1 MVVMKKSNSDRRRK
15 KIAIVGCVGLPANYG
30 GFETLAENLVRYA
43 DENDDELDILVYCS
57 GKSYETRLETYAGA
71 RLIYIP
77 LGANGKSSLFYDLWS
92 LTDAVRRGVDDIL
105 LLGHGGSF
113 ALPLLKK
120 ISSVRILTNIDG
132 IEWRREKWS
141 KLARAVLR
149 NSEKFAVLHSDVV
162 IADNEAIREYVQE
175 EYGEDCEVIPYG
187 GDQALNAEAMREAVT
202 GLPENYAL
210 ALCRIEPE
218 NNVEMILRA
227 FSELD
232 LPLVFVGNWNGSDYG
247 TRLKA
252 EYRGRANITIHD
264 PVYESQRLRAIRDGA
279 NMYVHGHSAGGT
291 NPSLVEMMHFAIPV
305 LAHGCNFNRYTTEEK
320 AHYFTNEAELAQL
333 VRALPDEDKQRNGQ
347 AMAEIARRRYTW
359 DRVGE
364 AYLSLL
370 RDQVGT

>member
-1 MVVMKKSNSDRRRK
+1 MKKSNSERRRK
-15 KIAIVGCVGLPANYG
+15 RVAIVGCVGLPAKYG

-43 DENDDELDILVYCS
+43 DENDDEFDFLVYCS
-57 GKSYETRLETYAGA
+57 GKAYETRLETYAGA

-92 LTDAVRRGVDDIL
+92 LMDAVIRGVDHIL

-120 ISSVRILTNIDG
+120 VSSVRILTNIDG

-141 KLARAVLR
+141 KLARSVLR

-227 FSELD
+227 FLQLD
-232 LPLVFVGNWNGSDYG
+232 FPLVFVGNWNGSDYG

-252 EYRGRANITIHD
+252 EYQGRANITIHD
-264 PVYESQRLRAIRDGA
+264 PVYEAQRLRAIRDGA
-279 NMYVHGHSAGGT
+279 NMYIHGHSAGGT
-291 NPSLVEMMHFAIPV
+291 NPSLVEMMHFSIPV
-305 LAHGCNFNRYTTEEK
+305 LAHGCNFNRYTTEEN
-320 AHYFTNEAELAQL
+320 AHYFTNEAELVQL

-370 RDQVGT
+370 RDPVGT